1 MSITNKNK
9 KEEQYVSPWQ
19 NEIDS
24 LIEKV
29 LSNNEFSYNIN
40 SDPVY
45 NQYKSSYLQNAQR
58 AMRDTVSSAS
68 SLTGGYANSYAVT
81 AGQQKYNE
89 ALSGLKDIT
98 ADLYSNAYDRYS
110 DQIDAYLNKL
120 SELRALDEDNYNRY
134 YDELKLAEEKA
145 QNEIKNAQWEKE
157 YALSQKEL
165 ALKESNKSQSSSS
178 SSSQSEFSPA
188 NATKYIDTLMKNGYT
203 DVQIYRQLKNIY
215 SDSEEF
221 LAWAKNVTLP
231 SGVRLWDIFNA
242 NSSISTKPQS
252 TTAILPRLNEYQ
264 WNILHDAYF
273 NIKNAPF
280 RHTYITASDASL
292 LTKYRT
298 YDNYYHAVLRG

>member
-1 MSITNKNK
+1 MNTTNKNK
-9 KEEQYVSPWQ
+9 KEKQYVSPWQ

-29 LSNNEFSYNIN
+29 LSNNEFSYNVN

-68 SLTGGYANSYAVT
+68 TLTGGYANSYAVT

-110 DQIDAYLNKL
+110 DQIDAYLHKL

-134 YDELKLAEEKA
+134 YDELKLEEEKA

-157 YALSQKEL
+157 HILSQKEL
-165 ALKESNKSQSSSS
+165 ALKESNKTQS
-178 SSSQSEFSPA
+178 
-188 NATKYIDTLMKNGYT
+188 
-203 DVQIYRQLKNIY
+203 
-215 SDSEEF
+215 
-221 LAWAKNVTLP
+221 
-231 SGVRLWDIFNA
+231 
-242 NSSISTKPQS
+242 
-252 TTAILPRLNEYQ
+252 
-264 WNILHDAYF
+264 
-273 NIKNAPF
+273 
-280 RHTYITASDASL
+280 
-292 LTKYRT
+292 
-298 YDNYYHAVLRG
+298 